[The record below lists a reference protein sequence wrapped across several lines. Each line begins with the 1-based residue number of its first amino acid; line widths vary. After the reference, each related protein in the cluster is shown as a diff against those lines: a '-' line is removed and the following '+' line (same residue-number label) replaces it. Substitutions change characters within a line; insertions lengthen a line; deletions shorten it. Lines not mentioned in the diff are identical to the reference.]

1 MNRKINKRIDLDP
14 DYLRATH
21 ILKTKIK
28 SPIQLIQIWA
38 AFGPCI
44 EKHPDIEKIKK

>member
-1 MNRKINKRIDLDP
+1 MKKRIDTNT

-21 ILKTKIK
+21 LLRNKINNPYDLMK
-28 SPIQLIQIWA
+28 IWA

-44 EKHPDIEKIKK
+44 ENHPDIEKIQK